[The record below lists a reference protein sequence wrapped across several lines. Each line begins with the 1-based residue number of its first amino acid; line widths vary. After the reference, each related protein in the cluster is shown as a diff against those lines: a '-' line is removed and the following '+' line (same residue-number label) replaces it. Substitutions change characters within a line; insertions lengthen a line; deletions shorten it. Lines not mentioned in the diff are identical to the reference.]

1 MGFITFRYF
10 ALSRSGKSD
19 KFATLVCFISIFFLC
34 SSVCLIFAV
43 EQIIQC
49 AMCLILF
56 IVYLSSFICIYTITD
71 IMLYEKKTWKVIN
84 SISYVCNFIYAR
96 LFFFG
101 VCLLPFVCNV
111 FNVLAVAAAALV
123 LLSVHIHLLL
133 CFIQLIYRANEFM
146 KNEFTLMS
154 SESKWTVVALY
165 LSTLF
170 FFHLLNSA
178 YSISLRFSDNF
189 LYSRVFLS
197 ARRYVSELC
206 V

>member
-1 MGFITFRYF
+1 
-10 ALSRSGKSD
+10 
-19 KFATLVCFISIFFLC
+19 
-34 SSVCLIFAV
+34 
-43 EQIIQC
+43 
-49 AMCLILF
+49 MCLILF

-170 FFHLLNSA
+170 FFISSTAHTQFPCDFRIIFFIVGFFCLQDDTSLSCACSVLYMSDSIREALNENVVICILHNITTMSN
-178 YSISLRFSDNF
+178 IEFEEF
-189 LYSRVFLS
+189 Q
-197 ARRYVSELC
+197 
-206 V
+206 